1 MKLRQETIL
10 HIITTTMDCQSY
22 ALLQNM
28 RKIHHVYTLGSATKS
43 QLNKS
48 NSLLTDI
55 EVHSTLE
62 FADISPALFLLHLFR
77 SEEFLLEP

>member
-1 MKLRQETIL
+1 
-10 HIITTTMDCQSY
+10 
-22 ALLQNM
+22 M
-28 RKIHHVYTLGSATKS
+28 RKIHHVYTLGAAAKN
-43 QLNKS
+43 QLLNEH

-62 FADISPALFLLHLFR
+62 FADISPALFLLYLFR